1 MSPPKWATASTTI
14 AAVLAACA
22 LCATWW
28 VMRLPAPIPET
39 PAPAVRQ
46 ADNSLALERR
56 PDPAAVPKQILP
68 PRAKV
73 LRIAQVT
80 VQPDPPPPDAHPPP
94 GSASTPDPSAA
105 CPPVT
110 VDLTL
115 IEEPDGAHRVFAS
128 SPDGTVTGGIDIPM
142 QPLAPPPAPRRW
154 AAGLSWSAHQQTGG
168 IWAERDLKIP
178 FLPLAAR
185 VGVDI
190 NQAPAGI
197 DARVRLGMAF

>member
-1 MSPPKWATASTTI
+1 MSLPKWASASTMI
-14 AAVLAACA
+14 AAALALCA

-28 VMRLPAPIPET
+28 VMRQPHPIPET

-46 ADNSLALERR
+46 ADNSLVLERR
-56 PDPAAVPKQILP
+56 PDPEAVPKQTIP
-68 PRAKV
+68 PRARV

-94 GSASTPDPSAA
+94 GDADTPVLPAA

-115 IEEPDGAHRVFAS
+115 IEEPDGAHRVLAS
-128 SPDGTVTGGIDIPM
+128 SPDGTVMGGVDIPM
-142 QPLAPPPAPRRW
+142 QPITPPPAPRRW

-168 IWAERDLKIP
+168 VWAERDLKIP
-178 FLPLAAR
+178 LIPAAAR

-197 DARVRLGMAF
+197 DARVRLGIAF